1 MGGRRDAFD
10 TGDIIARLRAIE
22 AVQNQYVFER
32 EDVTRAITL
41 CLIARAHLLLV
52 GPPGIGKTTQ
62 VRLAARH
69 LRGGVFFYTQ
79 LTPFSTVED
88 LFGPVDIV
96 AYKDGIR
103 RRVAAGMLQE
113 AHVAVI
119 DEVYNGNEAAL
130 KSLLAPMSEGTYA
143 EQGQFHPIPLRTLM
157 GTTNQIPG
165 PEERR
170 EKGLTGFHDR
180 WLFRFIARDLQSD
193 SHFMRMLWTPEI
205 DFQRYEPDPDAT
217 VSIAEL
223 EHLAQEA
230 SRVRL
235 PVAIAE
241 ELARVRR
248 AMQAE
253 RLFCSPRRWKAIV
266 RAMQASALLDG
277 RSDVTEDDFALL
289 RHALWDDPEDIPR
302 IEKLLEDYVTGVR
315 DRAAIKFSRIL
326 EICSEF
332 NEQRKASPHPTD
344 VSKLALDARSRLEAR
359 IEEMEQLKRRSKSEA
374 DQLAVD
380 QYLQKAYDYLHE
392 LDQAAGL

>member
-1 MGGRRDAFD
+1 
-10 TGDIIARLRAIE
+10 
-22 AVQNQYVFER
+22 
-32 EDVTRAITL
+32 
-41 CLIARAHLLLV
+41 
-52 GPPGIGKTTQ
+52 
-62 VRLAARH
+62 
-69 LRGGVFFYTQ
+69 
-79 LTPFSTVED
+79 
-88 LFGPVDIV
+88 
-96 AYKDGIR
+96 
-103 RRVAAGMLQE
+103 
-113 AHVAVI
+113 
-119 DEVYNGNEAAL
+119 
-130 KSLLAPMSEGTYA
+130 
-143 EQGQFHPIPLRTLM
+143 
-157 GTTNQIPG
+157 
-165 PEERR
+165 
-170 EKGLTGFHDR
+170 
-180 WLFRFIARDLQSD
+180 
-193 SHFMRMLWTPEI
+193 
-205 DFQRYEPDPDAT
+205 
-217 VSIAEL
+217 
-223 EHLAQEA
+223 
-230 SRVRL
+230 L

-380 QYLQKAYDYLHE
+380 QYL
-392 LDQAAGL
+392 